1 MKYYITKANYT
12 NEELDLLLVYGSV
25 AGYKTSDENIFSEDF
40 EYIELIL
47 DTDEKT
53 LFFNVCWD
61 GLVAENLQEM
71 REMIDANPV
80 IGPEDLE
87 PEEFDTILQGGQN
100 YIEDGDFMFI
110 TTSTSIKVNRFKGLL
125 TIEVN

>member
-1 MKYYITKANYT
+1 MKYYTTKANYT

-40 EYIELIL
+40 EYTELIL

-80 IGPEDLE
+80 IVPEDLE

-110 TTSTSIKVNRFKGLL
+110 TTSTSIKVNKFKELL